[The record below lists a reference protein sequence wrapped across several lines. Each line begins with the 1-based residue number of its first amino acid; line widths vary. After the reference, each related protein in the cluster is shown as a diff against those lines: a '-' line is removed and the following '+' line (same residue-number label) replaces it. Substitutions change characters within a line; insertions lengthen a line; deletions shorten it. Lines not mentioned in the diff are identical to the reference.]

1 MEGKSWELG
10 YLEEIDVEIFDS
22 GMADPFSD
30 TDDLDKRNL
39 IEEMRKKLREV
50 NSENTVAARIKLM
63 PPQCWSSLQRTSCTG
78 PQTEFLQSEVID
90 QHNIGVRRKYL
101 SI

>member
-1 MEGKSWELG
+1 MDLLSYRNFTEKLKMEGKSWELG

-39 IEEMRKKLREV
+39 IEEMRKNWEK
-50 NSENTVAARIKLM
+50 
-63 PPQCWSSLQRTSCTG
+63 
-78 PQTEFLQSEVID
+78 
-90 QHNIGVRRKYL
+90 
-101 SI
+101 